1 MLPEPKRHSVR
12 VWQVPAAI
20 FADIE
25 PFNMQKR
32 TRHFRQCFLTL
43 WLGAVSLAGADDFQ
57 GATHMVP
64 FDEGSSRYSLIQED
78 SAVSRLQAKMDRGE
92 IGLSFDDQR
101 GYLPAVM
108 KELKVSA
115 TSQMLVF
122 SKTSLQRERISPR
135 TPRAV
140 FFNDDVYLG
149 FNPSSP
155 KLEISV
161 ADPALGGI
169 FYTLEQTKVDRP
181 KFVRTD
187 QCLECHA
194 SAKSMGVPGH
204 LVRSSI
210 SDELGTV
217 DLKESLSQVT
227 QRTPF
232 EERWG
237 GWYVTGLHG
246 DIRHRGNLVD
256 PTAFAKNARTPNYL
270 GNLTNLN
277 RFFAVEDYPSRT
289 SDIVALMVLEHQTH
303 LHNMI
308 TRLHYE
314 TTLMLK
320 QYGHVNYLRNQVEA
334 FLRYGLFTEEA
345 PITSTITGSPEFAR
359 YFEGLGPTD
368 GRGRSLRQFD
378 LKTRLFKYPCS
389 FLIYSDA
396 FDALPGPIKEKIYH
410 RLWDIL
416 SGLDTSDDFK
426 GLTPEKR
433 RAVLEILVATKKGL
447 PDYWKL

>member
-1 MLPEPKRHSVR
+1 MHAR
-12 VWQVPAAI
+12 AT
-20 FADIE
+20 
-25 PFNMQKR
+25 PFK
-32 TRHFRQCFLTL
+32 QCFLTFS
-43 WLGAVSLAGADDFQ
+43 LGMVLCATADDFQ

-64 FDEGSSRYSLIQED
+64 FDEGESRYSLAREN
-78 SAVSRLQAKMDRGE
+78 SAVSQLQAKIDRGE
-92 IGLSFDDQR
+92 IRLSFDDQS

-115 TSQMLVF
+115 ASQMLVF
-122 SKTSLQRERISPR
+122 SKTSLQRERISPN
-135 TPRAV
+135 TPRAIY
-140 FFNDDVYLG
+140 FNDDVYLG
-149 FNPSSP
+149 FIPGSP

-161 ADPALGGI
+161 ADPALGGV
-169 FYTLEQTKVDRP
+169 FYTLEQTKADRP

-246 DIRHRGNLVD
+246 GLRHRGNLVN
-256 PTAFAKNARTPNYL
+256 PAAFARNFKAPNHL

-277 RFFAVEDYPSRT
+277 RFFAVEDYPKPT

-314 TTLMLK
+314 STLMLK

-334 FLRYGLFTEEA
+334 FLRYCLFTEEA
-345 PITSTITGSPEFAR
+345 PLTSRISGSPEYR
-359 YFEGLGPTD
+359 RHFEGLGPMD
-368 GRGRSLRQFD
+368 ARGRSLRQFD
-378 LKTRLFKYPCS
+378 LQTRLFTFPCS

-396 FDALPGPIKEKIYH
+396 FDALPAPIRDKIYK

-416 SGLDTSDDFK
+416 DGTDTSDDFK
-426 GLTPEKR
+426 MITPETR
-433 RAVLEILVATKKGL
+433 RAVREILVATKKGL
-447 PDYWKL
+447 PDYWKP

>member
-1 MLPEPKRHSVR
+1 MH
-12 VWQVPAAI
+12 
-20 FADIE
+20 
-25 PFNMQKR
+25 KR
-32 TRHFRQCFLTL
+32 TIQFSHCLLILFIWVGTV
-43 WLGAVSLAGADDFQ
+43 AVTVADDFQ
-57 GATHMVP
+57 GATHMVA
-64 FDEGSSRYSLIQED
+64 FDEGEARYTHGRED
-78 SAVSRLQAKMDRGE
+78 SAISRLQAKIDRGE
-92 IGLSFDDQR
+92 IRLTFDGQR
-101 GYLPAVM
+101 GFLPAVL
-108 KELKVSA
+108 KELKISTA
-115 TSQMLVF
+115 SQMLVF
-122 SKTSLQRERISPR
+122 SKTSLQRERITPK

-140 FFNDDVYLG
+140 FFNDDVYVG
-149 FNPSSP
+149 FIPGSP
-155 KLEISV
+155 KLEVSV
-161 ADPALGGI
+161 ADPALGGV
-169 FYTLEQTKVDRP
+169 FYTVEQTKVDRP

-246 DIRHRGNLVD
+246 AMAHRGNLIS
-256 PTAFAKNARTPNYL
+256 PSAFAQNAKTPNYL
-270 GNLTNLN
+270 GNLTDLN
-277 RFFAVEDYPSRT
+277 RFFAVEDYPAPT

-308 TRLHYE
+308 TRMHYE
-314 TTLMLK
+314 TVMMLK

-334 FLRYGLFTEEA
+334 FLRYCLFTEEA
-345 PITSTITGSPEFAR
+345 PITSPIKGSPEFAR
-359 YFEGLGPTD
+359 YFENLGPKD
-368 GRGRSLRQFD
+368 ARGRSLRQFD
-378 LKTRLFKYPCS
+378 LNTHLFKFPCS
-389 FLIYSDA
+389 FLIYSEA
-396 FDALPGPIKEKIYH
+396 FDALPEPIKEKIYR

-416 SGLDTSDDFK
+416 TGRDTSEDFK
-426 GLTPEKR
+426 AISPETR
-433 RAVLEILVATKKGL
+433 RNVLEILVATKKGL